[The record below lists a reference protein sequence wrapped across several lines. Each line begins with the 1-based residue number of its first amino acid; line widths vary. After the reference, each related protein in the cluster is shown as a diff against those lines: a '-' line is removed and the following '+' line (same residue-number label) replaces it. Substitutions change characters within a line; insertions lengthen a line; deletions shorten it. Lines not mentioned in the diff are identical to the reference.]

1 MLVHLC
7 AHVQLPHR
15 RDLSGVEVAASVGS
29 RIYGMFEHPRRSSKT
44 TTTLLEDDFLRK
56 RDFSGLCVSQPAEGK
71 ASREFMSDVPR
82 GRD

>member
-29 RIYGMFEHPRRSSKT
+29 RIYGLFEHPRRSSKT

-56 RDFSGLCVSQPAEGK
+56 RDFSGLCVF
-71 ASREFMSDVPR
+71 SRRRERPH
-82 GRD
+82 GNL